1 MDEYNI
7 NISFTENSSTNST
20 VKKSV
25 WTHVAF
31 RKTAVVV
38 VTAVLA

>member
-38 VTAVLA
+38 TAVLA